1 MGKKKKHM
9 KQYSISL
16 VFREIEIKSTVRYH
30 FIPISMDIIKNKNKD
45 QKKPENNN
53 YWRGCRE
60 IRMLHIADRNVKWY
74 SCCEKWYD
82 DSSKKN

>member
-1 MGKKKKHM
+1 M

-16 VFREIEIKSTVRYH
+16 VFREIEIKTTMRYH

-45 QKKPENNN
+45 QKKTENNN

-60 IRMLHIADRNVKWY
+60 IRMLRIADRNVKCY
-74 SCCEKWYD
+74 SCCEK
-82 DSSKKN
+82 